1 MADSEDIST
10 NKFLNQTFPQL
21 GSYLKSIDSERKENF
36 NNSFNILIGK
46 MLFKFGFVIFD
57 DSFTNQF
64 ASLNSSLID
73 DHFVVFSKLDLV
85 VLNCFI

>member
-1 MADSEDIST
+1 MADSEDISA

-21 GSYLKSIDSERKENF
+21 RSYLKSVDSERKENF

-85 VLNCFI
+85 VLNCLI